1 MPGPVNSFMKTAPG
15 PPGFEDDSSNSVPP
29 GLTRSS
35 QDRPPGLPPP
45 GLSRRRETAW
55 KSENPQ
61 QEKCER
67 SPRGEQDEY
76 SDDDGW
82 DGTVAAW
89 S

>member
-1 MPGPVNSFMKTAPG
+1 MKTAPG
-15 PPGFEDDSSNSVPP
+15 PPGFEDDSSNSVLPS
-29 GLTRSS
+29 LTRSS